1 MQTLALGLSIN
12 SWRAI
17 LVAALVAL
25 AAYLAVAYWV
35 LPRLWRHYEHQ
46 RGLAGLT
53 MVTLTAQGIPG
64 DPINVGLVGSE
75 EDLVR
80 AFSNAQW
87 FPADPITLRSSIE
100 IVGSVLLH
108 RRYRDAPVSP
118 LFFAGRREDLA
129 FEKLVGGS
137 ARQRGHI
144 RLWRVLDK
152 GEEQRPVWLGSA
164 TFDEGIGLSHYTGA
178 VTHRIA
184 PDIDAQRDALIGDL
198 AGANMLETTYLVY
211 GIGPTLR
218 GRNGEGNRYHTDGE
232 VKVGR
237 LVEKGVAAAAPPQ
250 ETPSSLAVEVKL
262 AIWRQM
268 HGLIVD

>member
-1 MQTLALGLSIN
+1 MTGTVG
-12 SWRAI
+12 SWRMVLTAI
-17 LVAALVAL
+17 VIALVAYMA
-25 AAYLAVAYWV
+25 AAYWI

-46 RGLAGLT
+46 RGLSGMS
-53 MVTLTAQGIPG
+53 MVTHTAQGIPG
-64 DPINVGLVGSE
+64 DPINIGLVGTE
-75 EDLVR
+75 EDVVT
-80 AFSNAQW
+80 AFNNAQW

-108 RRYRDAPVSP
+108 RRYRHAPVSP
-118 LFFAGRREDLA
+118 LFFVGRREDLA

-164 TFDEGIGLSHYTGA
+164 TFDDGIGFSHYTGA

-184 PDIDAQRDALIGDL
+184 PDIDAQRDGLIGDL
-198 AGANMLETTYLVY
+198 TRANMLKATYLVY

-237 LVEKGVAAAAPPQ
+237 LVEKGVAATAPPQ
-250 ETPSSLAVEVKL
+250 ENPISLAVALKL

-268 HGLIVD
+268 RGLVVD

>member
-1 MQTLALGLSIN
+1 MTGTVG
-12 SWRAI
+12 SWRMVLTAI
-17 LVAALVAL
+17 VIALVAYMA
-25 AAYLAVAYWV
+25 AAYWI

-46 RGLAGLT
+46 RGLSGMS
-53 MVTLTAQGIPG
+53 MVTHTAQGIPG
-64 DPINVGLVGSE
+64 DPINIGLVGTE
-75 EDLVR
+75 EDVVT
-80 AFSNAQW
+80 AFNNAQW

-108 RRYRDAPVSP
+108 RRYRHAPVSP
-118 LFFAGRREDLA
+118 LFFVGRREDLA

-164 TFDEGIGLSHYTGA
+164 TFDDGIGFSHY
-178 VTHRIA
+178 THRIA
-184 PDIDAQRDALIGDL
+184 PDIDAQRDGLIGDL
-198 AGANMLETTYLVY
+198 TRANMLEATYLVY

-237 LVEKGVAAAAPPQ
+237 LVEKGVAATAPPQ
-250 ETPSSLAVEVKL
+250 ENPISLAVALKL

-268 HGLIVD
+268 RGLVVD

>member
-1 MQTLALGLSIN
+1 MTGTVG
-12 SWRAI
+12 SWRMVLTAI
-17 LVAALVAL
+17 VIALVAYMA
-25 AAYLAVAYWV
+25 AAYWI

-46 RGLAGLT
+46 RGLSGMS
-53 MVTLTAQGIPG
+53 MVTHTAQGIPG
-64 DPINVGLVGSE
+64 DPINIGLVGTE
-75 EDLVR
+75 EDVVT
-80 AFSNAQW
+80 AFNNAQW

-108 RRYRDAPVSP
+108 RRYRHAPVSP
-118 LFFAGRREDLA
+118 LFFVGRREDLA

-164 TFDEGIGLSHYTGA
+164 TFDDGIGFSHYTGA

-184 PDIDAQRDALIGDL
+184 PDIDAQRDGLIGDL
-198 AGANMLETTYLVY
+198 DACQHARGDLSRLRHR
-211 GIGPTLR
+211 PDLR

-237 LVEKGVAAAAPPQ
+237 LVEKGVAATAPPQ
-250 ETPSSLAVEVKL
+250 RSDSLAVALKL

-268 HGLIVD
+268 RGLVVD

>member
-1 MQTLALGLSIN
+1 MMASLGG
-12 SWRAI
+12 WRMILGAI
-17 LVAALVAL
+17 AVAL
-25 AAYLAVAYWV
+25 AAYLVAAYWL

-46 RGLAGLT
+46 RGLAGLS
-53 MVTLTAQGIPG
+53 MVTHTAQGIPG
-64 DPINVGLVGSE
+64 DPINIGLVGTE

-80 AFSNAQW
+80 AFNNAQW
-87 FPADPITLRSSIE
+87 LPADPVTLRSSIK

-108 RRYRDAPVSP
+108 REYRHAPVSP
-118 LFFAGRREDLA
+118 LFFVGRREDLA

-164 TFDEGIGLSHYTGA
+164 TFDQGIGLSHYTGA

-184 PDIDAQRDALIGDL
+184 PDIDAQRDGLIGDL
-198 AGANMLETTYLVY
+198 AGANMLEAIYLVY
-211 GIGPTLR
+211 GTGPTLR

-237 LVEKGVAAAAPPQ
+237 LVAKGVAAAAPPQ

-268 HGLIVD
+268 RGLIAD

>member
-1 MQTLALGLSIN
+1 MQALALGLSIN

-17 LVAALVAL
+17 LVAALIAL

-75 EDLVR
+75 EDVVR
-80 AFSNAQW
+80 AFNSAEW
-87 FPADPITLRSSIE
+87 FPADPITLRSSIA

-108 RRYRDAPVSP
+108 RQYRHAPVSP
-118 LFFAGRREDLA
+118 LFFVGRREDLA
-129 FEKLVGGS
+129 FERLVGGS

-164 TFDEGIGLSHYTGA
+164 TFDQGIGLSHYTGA

-184 PDIDAQRDALIGDL
+184 PDVDAQRDGLIGDL
-198 AGANMLETTYLVY
+198 TRANMLQAIYLVS
-211 GIGPTLR
+211 GIGSTLT
-218 GRNGEGNRYHTDGE
+218 GRNGEGDRYYTDGE

-237 LVEKGVAAAAPPQ
+237 LVENGVAAAAPPQ
-250 ETPSSLAVEVKL
+250 QSEIPQAVLLKL
-262 AIWRQM
+262 AIWRQIRD
-268 HGLIVD
+268 LIVD

>member
-1 MQTLALGLSIN
+1 MTGTVG
-12 SWRAI
+12 SWRMVLTAI
-17 LVAALVAL
+17 VIALVAYMA
-25 AAYLAVAYWV
+25 AAYWI

-46 RGLAGLT
+46 RGLSGMS
-53 MVTLTAQGIPG
+53 MVTHTAQGIPG
-64 DPINVGLVGSE
+64 DPINIGLVGTE
-75 EDLVR
+75 EDVVT
-80 AFSNAQW
+80 AFNNAQW

-108 RRYRDAPVSP
+108 RRYRHAPVSP
-118 LFFAGRREDLA
+118 LFFVGRREDLA

-164 TFDEGIGLSHYTGA
+164 TFDDGIGFSHYTGA

-184 PDIDAQRDALIGDL
+184 PDIDAQRDGLIGDL
-198 AGANMLETTYLVY
+198 TRANMLEATYLVY

-237 LVEKGVAAAAPPQ
+237 LVEKGVAATAPPQ
-250 ETPSSLAVEVKL
+250 ENPISFAVALKL

-268 HGLIVD
+268 RGLVVD